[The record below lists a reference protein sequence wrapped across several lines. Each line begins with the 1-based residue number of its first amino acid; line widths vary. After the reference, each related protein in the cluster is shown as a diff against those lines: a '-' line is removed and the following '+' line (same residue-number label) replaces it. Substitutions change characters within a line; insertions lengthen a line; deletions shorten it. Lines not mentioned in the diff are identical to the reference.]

1 MTGNDFSNA
10 EITSALEAEIH
21 QVAREEGL
29 IKRLSEAAESG
40 GSNSRTVLRMVVTVP
55 GEATSSV
62 RSQIG
67 GLERKYEKELRK
79 AGWSV
84 EIQSSRLVSGTHWR
98 FEIDSIT
105 TRDRAIPRLLKD
117 LFLCLTLPDNSVV
130 NRRTR
135 NGDLVGIDRGTFG
148 VPNAIVPDSPIALI
162 QVDAL
167 GDSPHLNVET
177 VSADWRLVE
186 EMVQGDCRTGL
197 RFSSKAV
204 DDLGKPIGEYTLFLS
219 SKPVPPDQVKVKEF
233 RVQDEDRE
241 IRTVYA
247 ITQNNIITQNAAES
261 TEEGEYTEEEKY
273 FMKRYACATQEDRD
287 ALAGFF
293 RKQSIQV
300 ESLLRQGEYWEKAAL
315 LGNVQVINDPSEEGN
330 STDRIERSASND
342 AQKSLWP
349 FEVTVTMSARTPV
362 TFNPPS
368 RLALK
373 RLRVMATLLDG
384 LHAKDM
390 AHGDVKPNNIVENGD
405 GVCALVDWETL
416 SGGELPITVLGT
428 EAFTPPDESQPP
440 DISDLNIRDR
450 FGFLGVCYCALNTV
464 ERLADWRRKVFD
476 PEWSEEAKR
485 FARLRAELEQEN
497 AKEAKGWC
505 ERVIDELLYDPGG
518 HDPNSW
524 KEIWKRYKKP
534 YSCFLVKKLRALL
547 RHAKT
552 EQYLD
557 DRVRLVERGIISHIQ
572 FWQRLCFAGVV
583 AVGIMLLLL
592 FALRLMGV
600 IS

>member
-117 LFLCLTLPDNSVV
+117 LFLCLTLPDKSVV
-130 NRRTR
+130 NRRIR

-148 VPNAIVPDSPIALI
+148 VPNAIVPESPIAWI
-162 QVDAL
+162 QVDTL
-167 GDSPHLNVET
+167 GNSSHLKIET
-177 VSADWRLVE
+177 VSADWCLVE
-186 EMVQGDCRTGL
+186 EVMQGDCRTGL

-204 DDLGKPIGEYTLFLS
+204 DDLGKPIGEYTLLLS

-241 IRTVYA
+241 ICTVFA
-247 ITQNNIITQNAAES
+247 IAQNDAKS
-261 TEEGEYTEEEKY
+261 TEKGEHVERKKD

-287 ALAGFF
+287 ALADFF
-293 RKQSIQV
+293 RKQNDRV
-300 ESLLRQGEYWEKAAL
+300 TSLVRQGEYWEKAAL
-315 LGNVQVINDPSEEGN
+315 LGNVQVINEPSEDGI

-342 AQKSLWP
+342 VQKSLWP
-349 FEVTVTMSARTPV
+349 FEVTVAMPV
-362 TFNPPS
+362 RMPATFNPPG
-368 RLALK
+368 RRALE
-373 RLRVMATLLDG
+373 RLRVVATLLDG
-384 LHAKDM
+384 LHAEGL
-390 AHGDVKPNNIVENGD
+390 AHGDVTPNNIVENYGT
-405 GVCALVDWETL
+405 CALVDWETL
-416 SGGELPITVLGT
+416 SGGGLPITVLGT
-428 EAFTPPDESQPP
+428 KSFIPPDEPSLP
-440 DISDLNIRDR
+440 DIANLIIRDC
-450 FGFLGVCYCALNTV
+450 FGFLAVCYCALHTTKKSG
-464 ERLADWRRKVFD
+464 DWLVKVFD
-476 PEWSEEAKR
+476 PNRSDEAGH
-485 FARLRAELEQEN
+485 FARLRADLEKKDAN
-497 AKEAKGWC
+497 GYKGWC
-505 ERVIDELLYDPGG
+505 KCAVNTLLDDGEPLKQ
-518 HDPNSW
+518 DRLT
-524 KEIWKRYKKP
+524 K
-534 YSCFLVKKLRALL
+534 ALL
-547 RHAKT
+547 RLRERARF
-552 EQYLD
+552 EQYD
-557 DRVRLVERGIISHIQ
+557 DDQFDMVAQWLKLRLRWLRVT
-572 FWQRLCFAGVV
+572 FAVGVV
-583 AVGIMLLLL
+583 SV
-592 FALRLMGV
+592 V
-600 IS
+600 IIVILVFLAKSGNL